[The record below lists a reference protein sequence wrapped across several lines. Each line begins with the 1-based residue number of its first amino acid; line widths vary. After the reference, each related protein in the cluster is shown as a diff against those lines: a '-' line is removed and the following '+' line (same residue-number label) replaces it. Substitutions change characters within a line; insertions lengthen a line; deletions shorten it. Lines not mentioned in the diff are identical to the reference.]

1 MLSRICVLSMCQLER
16 EFTYILVHGDPGS
29 FGFQGN
35 WCVDETFGRL
45 FGHCQAQWHLRGAQP
60 RCQFRGVRHPK
71 DPQNKLFVPCLH
83 QRGSPLHGRGAC
95 SLSDP
100 AGQSEALSKKPRWP
114 SHWPLLCSFFQV
126 RSRSWKHRS
135 ADDLCLSSNFCSRS
149 LPLISL
155 LSILLRSTPGFLWAG
170 RVSSKLCSGCPW
182 RER

>member
-1 MLSRICVLSMCQLER
+1 
-16 EFTYILVHGDPGS
+16 
-29 FGFQGN
+29 
-35 WCVDETFGRL
+35 
-45 FGHCQAQWHLRGAQP
+45 
-60 RCQFRGVRHPK
+60 
-71 DPQNKLFVPCLH
+71 LFVPCLH

-100 AGQSEALSKKPRWP
+100 AGQSEALSKKPWWL